1 MACPA
6 WCPSRLRLRGHEV
19 VQELTLRRQTWHSVS
34 ESRHPCCKPSC
45 VGHSVNAMQR
55 AEASFPSASRLRSRV
70 DMRNLVGRCDV
81 GPSQDGR
88 PRAKR
93 VGKRR
98 LAWLV
103 GGLVLGAS
111 LSQTAQ
117 VEAAKIRG
125 KVVGFKFLRNPV
137 WVEAQDPSRHLFSF
151 REAVPTVPSSV
162 RQLYPHIPKEIC
174 LVALAAAAQKAPPP
188 VLIRVG
194 GGRTTPVT
202 IVVPPMTQ
210 LSFQNTDPF
219 PHRLYGVGI
228 GTFPPSDTMRGGNRD
243 WTVPAPGSYEIRD
256 ESAPSLRMWII
267 AEPNVAA
274 IAYPSLKGEFGL
286 NINEPGEYTIQA
298 YFAGKATG
306 PATVV
311 KIDTADV
318 EMKTPVVLAKAAE
331 KKEADKSGADKGD
344 DDKAEDDKAEGDK
357 AKAAEDKA
365 AEDKAKEK

>member
-1 MACPA
+1 MS
-6 WCPSRLRLRGHEV
+6 W
-19 VQELTLRRQTWHSVS
+19 LTGAFLI
-34 ESRHPCCKPSC
+34 
-45 VGHSVNAMQR
+45 
-55 AEASFPSASRLRSRV
+55 
-70 DMRNLVGRCDV
+70 
-81 GPSQDGR
+81 
-88 PRAKR
+88 
-93 VGKRR
+93 
-98 LAWLV
+98 
-103 GGLVLGAS
+103 GAS
-111 LSQTAQ
+111 LSQTLP

-137 WVEAQDPSRHLFSF
+137 WVEAQDPARHLFSF
-151 REAVPTVPSSV
+151 REAVPTVPSEV

-174 LVALAAAAQKAPPP
+174 VVALAATAQKAPPP

-219 PHRLYGVGI
+219 PHRLFGVGI
-228 GTFPPSDTMRGGNRD
+228 GTFSPNDTMRGGNRD
-243 WTVPAPGSYEIRD
+243 WTVPAPGTYEIRD

-274 IAYPSLKGEFGL
+274 IAYPSLRGEFGL

-311 KIDTADV
+311 KIDQADV
-318 EMKTPVVLAKAAE
+318 EMKTPVTLAKV
-331 KKEADKSGADKGD
+331 ADKSAGDKKDADKSDQDKSD
-344 DDKAEDDKAEGDK
+344 DAKSDDGKSGAENSKASDGKSQ
-357 AKAAEDKA
+357 
-365 AEDKAKEK
+365 EK

>member
-1 MACPA
+1 
-6 WCPSRLRLRGHEV
+6 
-19 VQELTLRRQTWHSVS
+19 
-34 ESRHPCCKPSC
+34 
-45 VGHSVNAMQR
+45 
-55 AEASFPSASRLRSRV
+55 
-70 DMRNLVGRCDV
+70 MRNLVGRCVV
-81 GPSQDGR
+81 GPSPKGLQLEH
-88 PRAKR
+88 R

-98 LAWLV
+98 LAWLL
-103 GGLVLGAS
+103 GSLLIGAS
-111 LSQTAQ
+111 LSLTAH
-117 VEAAKIRG
+117 VDAAKIRG

-137 WVEAQDPSRHLFSF
+137 WVEAQDPAKHLFSF
-151 REAVPTVPSSV
+151 REAVPTVPSDV

-174 LVALAAAAQKAPPP
+174 IVALAATAQKAPPP

-219 PHRLYGVGI
+219 PHRLYAVGI
-228 GTFPPSDTMRGGNRD
+228 GTFSASDTMRGGNRD
-243 WTVPAPGSYEIRD
+243 WTVPAPGAYEIRD
-256 ESAPSLRMWII
+256 EAAPSLRMWII

-286 NINEPGEYTIQA
+286 TINEPGEYTVQA

-311 KIDTADV
+311 KIDAADV

-331 KKEADKSGADKGD
+331 KKDSDKAGADKSDADKSD
-344 DDKAEDDKAEGDK
+344 ADKSDADKSDADK
-357 AKAAEDKA
+357 SKDAKAQ
-365 AEDKAKEK
+365 EK